1 MALPAQKLAALAE
14 TSAAEKTLQ
23 HSARGISERFWLLL
37 LGGLL
42 VAAVVVGQRLVRTG
56 DPHVAALDAAP
67 VDDETSDTEED
78 EAVKAAAEE
87 PTEDWSKVSRRL
99 VG

>member
-1 MALPAQKLAALAE
+1 MALPAQKLAALAD
-14 TSAAEKTLQ
+14 TSATVKSLQ

-42 VAAVVVGQRLVRTG
+42 VAAVVVGQRLVRIE
-56 DPHVAALDAAP
+56 DPQLASLDAAP
-67 VDDETSDTEED
+67 ADDETPDAEE
-78 EAVKAAAEE
+78 EQAVRAAAKE
-87 PTEDWSKVSRRL
+87 PTEEWSEVSRRL